1 MRELGRQTIVHV
13 HQHAVRR
20 QHVVRQHRL
29 RVPAVRKHPAAAVA
43 EEEERPATTV
53 GDGGSVAHGY
63 GDTCCHH
70 TFTCG

>member
-29 RVPAVRKHPAAAVA
+29 RVPAVCKHPAAAVA

-53 GDGGSVAHGY
+53 GDG
-63 GDTCCHH
+63 
-70 TFTCG
+70 

>member
-29 RVPAVRKHPAAAVA
+29 RVQRFANTQPPPWQKKRSGRR
-43 EEEERPATTV
+43 RP
-53 GDGGSVAHGY
+53 SVMADAGVSGLSGKRDSYTH
-63 GDTCCHH
+63 TC
-70 TFTCG
+70 